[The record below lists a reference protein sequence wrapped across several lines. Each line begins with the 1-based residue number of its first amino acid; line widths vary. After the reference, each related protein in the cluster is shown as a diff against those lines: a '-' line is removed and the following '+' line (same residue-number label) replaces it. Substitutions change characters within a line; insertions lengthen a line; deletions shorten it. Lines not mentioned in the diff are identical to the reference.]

1 MDSTKKAVVFLS
13 EGFEEVEALTP
24 VDYLRRAG
32 CTVITVAVPP
42 AKTVN
47 HPCSIDDMPSYG
59 HIVVSSHCIPVI
71 ADKTIDEF
79 LADEKELA
87 DLVFLPGGMPGST
100 NLAAS
105 KEVCDY
111 VLKMNEKG
119 KIVSAICAAPVVV
132 LGKLGLLKG
141 KKYTCYTG
149 MENDAQKFC
158 GENYK
163 ALFEGSLHTGDVPAV
178 KSGNII
184 TGKGAGAAAHF
195 ALALVEALFGEDA
208 KKKLHERVCQF

>member
-1 MDSTKKAVVFLS
+1 
-13 EGFEEVEALTP
+13 
-24 VDYLRRAG
+24 
-32 CTVITVAVPP
+32 
-42 AKTVN
+42 
-47 HPCSIDDMPSYG
+47 
-59 HIVVSSHCIPVI
+59 
-71 ADKTIDEF
+71 
-79 LADEKELA
+79 
-87 DLVFLPGGMPGST
+87 MPGST

-111 VLKMNEKG
+111 VLKMSEEG

-178 KSGNII
+178 KCGNII